1 MKRLFE
7 KLKIKKRRSKP
18 GKGLKCCLPIVD
30 KTILILGFRVS
41 LLSLLSYLADWLIY
55 GLIAL
60 IAAILY
66 HSEPLLQEFSLK
78 DRRIMYSYYPEIKLM
93 VPVWAL
99 IICVLVIPLIISFLS
114 SIFSIW
120 KWPRKLWDAHIF
132 ALGLIGALAFQF
144 FVTTIIKNATGKPR
158 PDFLHR
164 CKPYDYTPPLGT
176 LANIAICSN
185 KNLFILWDGYRSFP
199 SGHSTSIHK
208 KKKISFNTILTFFCL
223 AAYTSVVYHFLYN
236 AGRFRIFDGRGLSW
250 KFIFSV
256 IPLCTANF
264 VSFAGISDNRN
275 FLEDVLFGMLLGTII
290 GWIFYR
296 MYFPS
301 VFDTKNGGKAYP
313 PRRFGIPYFSSSA
326 SFYPFAQEMALVSSQ
341 QSEGLPMVELRQ
353 YCPPPPL
360 PPPPP
365 VPPPPSQAPVFLPSI
380 PMAPNV
386 IVNIKK
392 HPNHFH
398 HTKDHAEPSKHTH
411 NGKHMPKEDLL
422 L

>member
-164 CKPYDYTPPLGT
+164 CKPYDYTPP
-176 LANIAICSN
+176 
-185 KNLFILWDGYRSFP
+185 
-199 SGHSTSIHK
+199 
-208 KKKISFNTILTFFCL
+208 L